1 MAGIINL
8 NQHHSTV
15 SLWLVR
21 IQLFCP
27 LGDLFIFSSLINRF
41 SNRAMIATGAAAIEN
56 DPLESAAA
64 VRLYLTDNNVEA
76 LLVFHYLTIVIFL
89 YVGNFLSEI

>member
-1 MAGIINL
+1 
-8 NQHHSTV
+8 
-15 SLWLVR
+15 
-21 IQLFCP
+21 
-27 LGDLFIFSSLINRF
+27 
-41 SNRAMIATGAAAIEN
+41 MIATGAAAIEN